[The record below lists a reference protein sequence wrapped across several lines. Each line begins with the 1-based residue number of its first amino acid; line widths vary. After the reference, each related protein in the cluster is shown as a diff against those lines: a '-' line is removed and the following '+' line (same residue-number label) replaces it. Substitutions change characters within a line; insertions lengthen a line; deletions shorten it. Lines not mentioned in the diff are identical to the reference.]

1 MFRYTLTWGD
11 ESFVTTNDP
20 KGWEDSAMSITRSPK
35 YHGFNYAQVVNLA
48 FTCGTGK
55 EFIDNIYNTYGVDEE
70 IGIKIEYA
78 CNVNNIITNNS
89 YNSDYSSD
97 YEKGALITDADYNTL
112 FEGVLDL
119 KAINIQESETS
130 VPLIEQGKNQK
141 FLSRLDTKVDLFQ
154 TETVEGLEFTNITEP
169 YVIDLHSK
177 ALTSTANLIAQ
188 EYTDFGPVFGLGV
201 NYYLIIADS
210 DDSQFLFKNSFETA
224 DGEFF
229 ENNTPNEINARIQL
243 FSFSGP
249 DFTLTIPGSWPVVDY
264 DYNVKFGIRVGNNLS
279 PFTEIFDEQIVSFT
293 PSSPIT
299 VSFNVNQTV
308 IVPVQAGEKIY
319 LSITLELVSTPG
331 GSGDP
336 FFTINGNFSAFELNG
351 QAQQTTEPSTAK
363 AQVIHEALSKVGQVI
378 LDSEIPVDSMYYGR
392 VNSTPVSY
400 DENGCGSF
408 MSLTSG
414 YMIRQYPDSFGIS
427 MSMNEMLD
435 SLNAVDGIGV
445 GFIQKDNDWRMS
457 IEPMSFFYQD
467 KRIILLENVPNIKRS
482 FAEDRAFNKVTI
494 GFDKWQTTAVNGLDE
509 YCSKTEYTLGLR
521 SITNNL
527 ELISPFLG
535 SAYILEETRRK
546 PYDDSSSTDTDYDNN
561 IFMIALNR
569 ELNYDGSPALL
580 DKAEKDE
587 NFTEINNILSPETSY
602 NLRYMN
608 AKNFLRILPIVSPV
622 IAKYPQRSI
631 IFTYGEGNKF
641 AEVQDTIDCPSYY
654 NGELLSANQ
663 NVIWDESGELPVIIP
678 EHIEFDYPLSSEQF
692 LFIKDCLFNKDNE
705 LHNGYIELSNET
717 ETFKGFIVELKYKQI
732 NGLTSFK
739 LVRKYD

>member
-11 ESFVTTNDP
+11 ESFITTNDP
-20 KGWEDSAMSITRSPK
+20 KGWEDSTMSITRSPK

-55 EFIDNIYNTYGVDEE
+55 EFIDDIYNRYGVDEE

-78 CNVNNIITNNS
+78 CNVNNIVTNKS
-89 YNSDYSSD
+89 YNSDYNND
-97 YEKGALITDADYNTL
+97 YEKGELITDADYNTL
-112 FEGVLDL
+112 FEGILDL

-154 TETVEGLEFTNITEP
+154 TKTVEGLEFTNISEP
-169 YVIDLHSK
+169 YVMDLHSK
-177 ALTSTANLIAQ
+177 ALTSTAEFESVGYIDEQVYLQTVPADALFVNIKQVIVNSDDVQNLFVNYDTSSDFEIVYNNSAIDIELKLSINIVGGLEFMTLVTDPDVTYIAQ
-188 EYTDFGPVFGLGV
+188 IGIKVGDINSPFYQDLRDNQVIGEWTNLQYKYIDFTC
-201 NYYLIIADS
+201 S
-210 DDSQFLFKNSFETA
+210 DD
-224 DGEFF
+224 
-229 ENNTPNEINARIQL
+229 I
-243 FSFSGP
+243 
-249 DFTLTIPGSWPVVDY
+249 TLT
-264 DYNVKFGIRVGNNLS
+264 
-279 PFTEIFDEQIVSFT
+279 
-293 PSSPIT
+293 
-299 VSFNVNQTV
+299 
-308 IVPVQAGEKIY
+308 VPAGEKVY
-319 LSITLELVSTPG
+319 ITIALNSVEELFEFWQV
-331 GSGDP
+331 
-336 FFTINGNFSAFELNG
+336 NGNFILFNV
-351 QAQQTTEPSTAK
+351 QAQGFSITEGSTAK
-363 AQVIHEALSKVGQVI
+363 AQIIHEALSKVGQVI
-378 LDSEIPVDSMYYGR
+378 LDAEIPVDSMYYGR

-457 IEPMSFFYQD
+457 IEPMSFFYQNN
-467 KRIILLENVPNIKRS
+467 KIITLEHVPDIKRT

-494 GFDKWQTTAVNGLDE
+494 GFDKWQTTAINGLDE

-561 IFMIALNR
+561 VFMIALNR

-587 NFTEINNILSPETSY
+587 NFTQINNILSPETSY

-641 AEVQDTIDCPSYY
+641 AQVQDAIDCPSYY

-678 EHIEFDYPLSSEQF
+678 EYIEFDYPLSSEQF
-692 LFIKDCLFNKDNE
+692 LFIKDCLFNKDSE